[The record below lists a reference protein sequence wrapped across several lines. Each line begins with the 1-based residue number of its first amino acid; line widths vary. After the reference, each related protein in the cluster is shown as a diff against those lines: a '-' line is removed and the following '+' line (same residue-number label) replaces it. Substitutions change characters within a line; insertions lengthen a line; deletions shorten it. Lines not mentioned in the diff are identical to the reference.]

1 MSSKTVLNSNDI
13 ISENNDISKSFFSKG
28 FHEEPP
34 FSGKA
39 ENALPKS

>member
-28 FHEEPP
+28 FHEETAC
-34 FSGKA
+34 SGEA
-39 ENALPKS
+39 GNALPKS